1 MVYAKSPLDGK
12 VKTRLAKGSN
22 TRFATQAYKRLMAS
36 TAAALAYLPNVTLA
50 ISPNLRHGY
59 PNQLAKQF
67 GLKTKAQPQ
76 GNLGQRMGKTM
87 KQAASPCIIIGTD
100 CPALTVKHIQAATQA
115 LQTADVY
122 LLPALDG
129 GYALVAC
136 NHYYP
141 AIFRQVSWST
151 PRLLKQTLR
160 QARAAGLMVAIGP
173 AVSDVDQY
181 TDWKKARKLGLVSP
195 LWRRRNS

>member
-1 MVYAKSPLDGK
+1 MIYAKTPLDRK

-22 TRFATQAYKRLMAS
+22 TRLATQAYKRLMAS
-36 TAAALAYLPNVTLA
+36 TAAALACLPNVALA
-50 ISPNLRHGY
+50 VSPNLRHGY
-59 PNQLAKQF
+59 TSRLAKQY

-76 GNLGQRMGKTM
+76 GDLGQRMGKTI
-87 KQAASPCIIIGTD
+87 KQASSPCVIVGTD
-100 CPALTVKHIQAATQA
+100 CPALTANYIHRAAQA
-115 LQTADVY
+115 LETADVY

-136 NHYYP
+136 KSYYP

-160 QARAAGLMVAIGP
+160 QARAAGLVVSIGP
-173 AVSDVDQY
+173 TVSDVDQY
-181 TDWKKARKLGLVSP
+181 TDWKKARKLKLVSP
-195 LWRRRNS
+195 LWRRRNP